1 MRHRL
6 EGLARSDSDAE
17 VRSELAGT
25 AARLEADAALTVLHE
40 LIRRKEDVS
49 DKHIPLRIWWALE
62 KKITSDADLVLSWLE
77 KDGVWQAPVF
87 AEHLTGRIARRLAAD
102 RGNNHSFARID
113 PDRNWKE
120 YAQHPRSQM
129 PGGKGDYTDWE
140 TNHTPEISDRNLTRL
155 ARLLEMA
162 PITHRDRLLAGAK
175 AGLEQGAAPER
186 VPVRLS
192 ALINRWW
199 SDGPQTGALLHVA
212 ARLRHPEAVKK
223 AIEAAGDPGSGRSTK
238 ELTAGPVA
246 YERGREAFLIHC
258 APCHQTDGSGM
269 ARLAAPLRNSRWV
282 LGREDLLARIVLNG
296 LKGEL
301 LMPPMGTL
309 DDQQLAAI
317 LTYIRRAWGHEAGPV
332 SPEILERVRARSQG
346 RQAPWTVNEL
356 SALGDRE

>member
-1 MRHRL
+1 M
-6 EGLARSDSDAE
+6 
-17 VRSELAGT
+17 
-25 AARLEADAALTVLHE
+25 AARLAPDAALAVLHE
-40 LIRRKEDVS
+40 LIPREDVS

-62 KKITSDADLVLSWLE
+62 NTITRDADLVLSWLE
-77 KDGVWQAPVF
+77 KGDLWQEPVF
-87 AEHLTGRIARRLAAD
+87 AEHLAGRIARRLAAD

-113 PDRNWKE
+113 PNRNWKE
-120 YAQHPRSQM
+120 YAEHPRSQM

-140 TNHTPEISDRNLTRL
+140 TNYTPEISDRNLTRL

-162 PITHRDRLLAGAK
+162 PITHRGRLLAGAR
-175 AGLEQGAAPER
+175 AGLEQGAVPER

-192 ALINRWW
+192 SLIDRWW
-199 SDGPQTGALLHVA
+199 SDGPQAGDLLQVA

-223 AIEAAGDPGSGRSTK
+223 AIEAAGDPGSGRSTR
-238 ELTAGPVA
+238 EPTAGPVA

-309 DDQQLAAI
+309 DDQQLAAV

-332 SPEILERVRARSQG
+332 SPEILGRVRAQSQG
-346 RQAPWTVNEL
+346 RQAPWTVDEL
-356 SALGDRE
+356 SALGRRE